1 MTAETPEIQCELIFF
16 HGAGLKYVPRC
27 ITLLMEKLQEES
39 AVNQS
44 DLMRPNLPFN
54 GKLVIASKRGAAHY
68 LTDQFARETREQ
80 ESYYTGYPYNYNNMS
95 LLVNFCGVELNRKGS
110 YVKRVCCDMFMTKI
124 VLEGSMRLLA
134 GRKQYLLHPGDLFFV
149 RRNRDCEYTAGPSG
163 FYRKIGVTISGT
175 LLDAILTSLNLEELD
190 VLNLSDPAPVISL
203 MRKAMEVLK
212 ERPPDYLLRSSVIA
226 FELLV
231 RLGNER
237 SNAGCEP
244 EILRAQDFLRRN
256 VSRALRAKEIAV
268 AAGCGI
274 VRLNAM
280 FRHHFGTTPVA
291 YHVRERLREAETLL
305 LDTNC
310 SIKEIASKVGYS
322 SAIYFSNDFR
332 KHLSCSPRAYR
343 NAGNRDALKTGGTR
357 LRSRPGSQ

>member
-1 MTAETPEIQCELIFF
+1 MKKF
-16 HGAGLKYVPRC
+16 
-27 ITLLMEKLQEES
+27 QEEP
-39 AVNQS
+39 AVNPS
-44 DLMRPNLPFN
+44 ELLRSNLPFD
-54 GKLVIASKRGAAHY
+54 GKLVIASKRGAAY
-68 LTDQFARETREQ
+68 YITDQFARETREQ

-95 LLVNFCGVELNRKGS
+95 LLVNFCGVELNKKGS
-110 YVKRVCCDMFMTKI
+110 YVKRVCCDMFMVKI
-124 VLEGSMRLLA
+124 ILEGSMRLLA
-134 GRKQYLLHPGDLFFV
+134 GKKQYLLYPGDLFFV
-149 RRNRDCEYTAGPSG
+149 RRNRDCEYTAGPAG

-175 LLDAILTSLNLEELD
+175 LLDSMLTSLNLEELD
-190 VLNLSDPAPVISL
+190 VLKLSYPEPFVSL
-203 MRKAMEVLK
+203 MRKAMDVLRD
-212 ERPPDYLLRSSVIA
+212 RPPDYLLQSSVIA
-226 FELLV
+226 FELLQ
-231 RLGNER
+231 RLGNEH

-244 EILRAQDFLRRN
+244 EILRAQEFLRRN
-256 VSRALRAKEIAV
+256 VSRSLRAKEIAV

-343 NAGNRDALKTGGTR
+343 KAGNGDPSKAGGIR
-357 LRSRPGSQ
+357 FRSRTGSR